1 MEEEVFSLSDKENI
15 VKALGV
21 KVHCEP
27 KDIRIYVNG
36 VDLSKNLVIQEIR
49 IVIDKG

>member
-1 MEEEVFSLSDKENI
+1 MEEEVFSLNDKDGV

-27 KDIRIYVNG
+27 KDIRIFVNG

-49 IVIDKG
+49 IVINKG